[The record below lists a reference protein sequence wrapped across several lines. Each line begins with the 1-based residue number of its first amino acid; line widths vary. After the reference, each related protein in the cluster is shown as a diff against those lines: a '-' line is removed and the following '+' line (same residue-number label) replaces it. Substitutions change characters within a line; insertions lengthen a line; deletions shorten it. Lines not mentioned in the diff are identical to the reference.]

1 MAPQTYELRFRGAA
15 SDTLAAGFEG
25 CEVSTSGDI
34 TTVRA
39 LVPDQ
44 AALQGMISQVHAFG
58 LDLLELRVV
67 GAAR

>member
-1 MAPQTYELRFRGAA
+1 MAPQVYELRFKGAA

-25 CEVSTSGDI
+25 CDVFRDGDV

-58 LDLLELRVV
+58 LDLLEVRIVS
-67 GAAR
+67 AR

>member
-1 MAPQTYELRFRGAA
+1 MAPQVYELRFKGAA

-25 CEVSTSGDI
+25 CDLIREGDV

-58 LDLLELRVV
+58 LDLLEVRIVS
-67 GAAR
+67 AR

>member
-1 MAPQTYELRFRGAA
+1 MAPQVYELSFRGAA

-25 CEVSTSGDI
+25 CEVMTSDDV

-44 AALQGMISQVHAFG
+44 AALQGMISQVHGFG
-58 LDLLELRVV
+58 LELLEVRIV
-67 GAAR
+67 ASR